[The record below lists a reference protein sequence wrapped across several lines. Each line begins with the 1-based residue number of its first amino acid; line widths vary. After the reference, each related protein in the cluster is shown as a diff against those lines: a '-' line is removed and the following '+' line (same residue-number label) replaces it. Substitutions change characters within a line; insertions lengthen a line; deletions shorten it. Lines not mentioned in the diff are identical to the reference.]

1 VSLRVAEPPKRRSN
15 FGDKVRFTAMVQLDG
30 LQPEDVAVELL
41 VGESIRELRSRR
53 PTETF
58 LLHPDG
64 PREATG
70 EQRYALE
77 LSPELCGKLEL
88 RIRAYPHHAALSHP
102 FEMGL
107 MKWA

>member
-1 VSLRVAEPPKRRSN
+1 RRHAS

-30 LQPEDVAVELL
+30 LEPGDVAVELL
-41 VGESIRELRSRR
+41 VGEAIRELRSRR
-53 PTETF
+53 PTESF
-58 LLHPDG
+58 AFHPEG
-64 PREATG
+64 PREASG

-88 RIRAYPHHAALSHP
+88 RIRAYPYHAALSHP